1 MASKSKFVGRL
12 NAAAALL
19 LVAGL
24 VAGAPGNVFAQ
35 GQPTSVNPTASSVN
49 EQKLLEALKPDTGAP
64 HTINGRVSIP
74 DKRSGNLIQPAGQDW
89 RTFHEG
95 TLHWVGY
102 AAIPGMLALL
112 GLFFAIRGRIRISS
126 GFSGMM
132 VERFGGLD
140 RFAHWL
146 TAISFLVLGFSGLNL
161 TFGKQIVLPFVGPE
175 QFTLLTQAGKIAH
188 NYVSFAFVLGLVLMF
203 LLWVKDNFP
212 HPRDIIWIVKGG
224 GIIGNAHPA
233 AGRFNFGQKLIF
245 WSVILGGAGLSL
257 SGYALMFPFRFPVI
271 GGLQF
276 GDIAG
281 LQLANVVHG
290 LLGVVLVAII
300 IAHVYIGTLGMQG
313 AFSAMGSGKVDA
325 NWAREHHSVWAKK
338 VLGPDESSAK
348 AQPAPA
354 E

>member
-1 MASKSKFVGRL
+1 MASKTIVARMLS
-12 NAAAALL
+12 ALTGL
-19 LVAGL
+19 ALVAGL
-24 VAGAPGNVFAQ
+24 SAGYVQAQ

-49 EQKLLEALKPDTGAP
+49 EQKLLEALKPGVDGAP
-64 HTINGRVSIP
+64 STVNGRVSIP

-89 RTFHEG
+89 RAFHEG
-95 TLHWVGY
+95 SLRWVGF
-102 AAIPGMLALL
+102 AVIPGMLLLL
-112 GLFFAIRGRIRISS
+112 GLFFAVRGRIRVAS
-126 GFSGMM
+126 GFSGML

-161 TFGKQIVLPFVGPE
+161 TFGKSILLPFIGPE
-175 QFTLLTQAGKIAH
+175 RFTAITQAGKFAH
-188 NYVSFAFVLGLVLMF
+188 NYVSFAFVLGLVMMF
-203 LLWVKDNFP
+203 VLWAKDNFP

-245 WSVILGGAGLSL
+245 WSVILGGAGLSIT
-257 SGYALMFPFRFPVI
+257 GYALMFPFSFPAIGGFQFGDV

-276 GDIAG
+276 
-281 LQLANVVHG
+281 ANMVHA

-300 IAHVYIGTLGMQG
+300 IAHVYIGSLGMEG
-313 AFSAMGSGKVDA
+313 AFSAMGSGQVDA
-325 NWAREHHSVWAKK
+325 NWAREHHSVWADK
-338 VLGPDESSAK
+338 VLGPDEASGK
-348 AQPAPA
+348 ARPTPA